1 MERKQLVNGEP
12 IPYDAPL
19 PELEDMLRD
28 KEMRRYCLA
37 CEALSWRTDEESFR
51 LLAEQLAVA
60 DRWRR
65 LYAFRVIFRSPYAAG
80 LASYAVQQLLSDDP
94 SFVLAALE
102 IIEEHR
108 LPCPEAAMKAAVAEH
123 YELLHDQG
131 KLLFRLEATG
141 ENYRYLTELFHREEP
156 CLRQEIVA
164 DILLDHYEDSRP
176 AELYAL
182 LAGSR
187 YARQRV
193 KAALLAKRRGL
204 DPSALRED
212 PDGHVRKACR

>member
-1 MERKQLVNGEP
+1 MKRKELLNGEP
-12 IPYDAPL
+12 LPYDAPL
-19 PELEDMLRD
+19 SELEDMLRD
-28 KEMRRYCLA
+28 KEMQRYCLA

-51 LLAEQLAVA
+51 LLAEQLDVA

-65 LYAFRVIFRSPYAAG
+65 LYAFRVIYRSPHAAG
-80 LASYAVQQLLSDDP
+80 LASLAVRQLLSDDP

-102 IIEEHR
+102 IIEEHG

-131 KLLFRLEATG
+131 KLLFRLESTG
-141 ENYRYLTELFHREEP
+141 ENYRYLTELFHREGP

-187 YARQRV
+187 YASQRV
-193 KAALLAKRRGL
+193 KAAQLAKRRGL

>member
-1 MERKQLVNGEP
+1 M
-12 IPYDAPL
+12 
-19 PELEDMLRD
+19 
-28 KEMRRYCLA
+28 
-37 CEALSWRTDEESFR
+37 
-51 LLAEQLAVA
+51 
-60 DRWRR
+60 
-65 LYAFRVIFRSPYAAG
+65 
-80 LASYAVQQLLSDDP
+80 
-94 SFVLAALE
+94 
-102 IIEEHR
+102 
-108 LPCPEAAMKAAVAEH
+108 
-123 YELLHDQG
+123 
-131 KLLFRLEATG
+131 FRLEATG
-141 ENYRYLTELFHREEP
+141 ENYRYLTELFYREGH

-187 YARQRV
+187 YASQRV

>member
-1 MERKQLVNGEP
+1 MEKQQHVNGEP

-19 PELEDMLRD
+19 SKLEEMLRG
-28 KEMRRYCLA
+28 KEMQRYCLA

-51 LLAEQLAVA
+51 LLAAQLDVA

-65 LYAFRVIFRSPYAAG
+65 LYAFRVIFRSPYSVS
-80 LASYAVQQLLSDDP
+80 LSSYAVQQLLSDDP

-108 LPCPEAAMKAAVAEH
+108 LPCPEQAIKAAVAEH

-131 KLLFRLEATG
+131 KLLFRLEASG
-141 ENYRYLTELFHREEP
+141 ENYRYLTDLFHREGP
-156 CLRQEIVA
+156 CIRQEIVA

-182 LAGSR
+182 LASSR
-187 YARQRV
+187 YTRQRV

-204 DPSALRED
+204 DLSALRED

>member
-1 MERKQLVNGEP
+1 MEKKQLLNGEP

-19 PELEDMLRD
+19 PELEEMLRD
-28 KEMRRYCLA
+28 KQMQRYCLA
-37 CEALSWRTDEESFR
+37 CEALSQRTDEGAFR
-51 LLAEQLAVA
+51 LLAAQLDVS

-65 LYAFRVIFRSPYAAG
+65 LYAFRVIFRSPYAAD
-80 LASYAVQQLLSDDP
+80 LSSYAVQQLQSDDP

-108 LPCPEAAMKAAVAEH
+108 LPCPEQAMKAAVAEH
-123 YELLHDQG
+123 YALLHDQG
-131 KLLFRLEATG
+131 KLLFRLEATE
-141 ENYRYLTELFHREEP
+141 ENYRYLRDLFHREGT

-176 AELYAL
+176 TELYAL

-187 YARQRV
+187 CAKQRT
-193 KAALLAKRRGL
+193 KAAQLAKRRGL

>member
-1 MERKQLVNGEP
+1 
-12 IPYDAPL
+12 
-19 PELEDMLRD
+19 
-28 KEMRRYCLA
+28 
-37 CEALSWRTDEESFR
+37 
-51 LLAEQLAVA
+51 
-60 DRWRR
+60 
-65 LYAFRVIFRSPYAAG
+65 
-80 LASYAVQQLLSDDP
+80 
-94 SFVLAALE
+94 
-102 IIEEHR
+102 
-108 LPCPEAAMKAAVAEH
+108 MKAAVAEH

-141 ENYRYLTELFHREEP
+141 ENYRYLTELFHREGP

-176 AELYAL
+176 AELYTL

-187 YARQRV
+187 HARQRV

>member
-1 MERKQLVNGEP
+1 MEKKQLVNGEP

-28 KEMRRYCLA
+28 KQMKRYCLA
-37 CEALSWRTDEESFR
+37 CEALSWREDEVSFR
-51 LLAEQLAVA
+51 LLAAQLDVA

-65 LYAFRVIFRSPYAAG
+65 LYAFRVIFRSPHSVS
-80 LASYAVQQLLSDDP
+80 LSSYAVRQLLSDDP

-108 LPCPEAAMKAAVAEH
+108 LPCPEQAMKAAVAEH

-131 KLLFRLEATG
+131 KLLFRLEASG
-141 ENYRYLTELFHREEP
+141 ENYRYLTDLFHREGP
-156 CLRQEIVA
+156 CIRQEIVA

-182 LAGSR
+182 LAGSG
-187 YARQRV
+187 YARQRA

-204 DPSALRED
+204 DLSALRED
-212 PDGHVRKACR
+212 TDGHVRKACR

>member
-1 MERKQLVNGEP
+1 MKRKELLNGEP
-12 IPYDAPL
+12 LPYDAPL
-19 PELEDMLRD
+19 SELEDMLRD
-28 KEMRRYCLA
+28 KEMQRYCLA

-51 LLAEQLAVA
+51 LLAEQLAVS

-65 LYAFRVIFRSPYAAG
+65 LYAFRVIYRSPHAAG
-80 LASYAVQQLLSDDP
+80 LAAHAVRQLLSDDP

-141 ENYRYLTELFHREEP
+141 ENYRYLTDLFHREGP

-164 DILLDHYEDSRP
+164 DILLDHYEDSCP

-187 YARQRV
+187 HARQRV
-193 KAALLAKRRGL
+193 KAAQLAKRRGL

>member
-28 KEMRRYCLA
+28 KEMQRYCLA

-51 LLAEQLAVA
+51 LLAEQLAVS

-80 LASYAVQQLLSDDP
+80 LSSYAVQQLLSDDP

-108 LPCPEAAMKAAVAEH
+108 LPCPEEAMKAAVAEH

-131 KLLFRLEATG
+131 KLLFRLEASG
-141 ENYRYLTELFHREEP
+141 ENYRYLTDLFHREGP
-156 CLRQEIVA
+156 CIRQEIVA

-204 DPSALRED
+204 DLSALRED
-212 PDGHVRKACR
+212 TDGHVRKACR

>member
-1 MERKQLVNGEP
+1 MEKQQHVNGEP

-19 PELEDMLRD
+19 TELEGMLRD
-28 KEMRRYCLA
+28 KQMQRYCLA
-37 CEALSWRTDEESFR
+37 CEALSRREDEVSFR
-51 LLAEQLAVA
+51 LLAKQLDVS

-65 LYAFRVIFRSPYAAG
+65 LYAFRVIFRSPYAAD
-80 LASYAVQQLLSDDP
+80 LASYAVRQLLSCDP

-102 IIEEHR
+102 IIEEHS
-108 LPCPEAAMKAAVAEH
+108 LPCPEQAMKAAVAEY

-131 KLLFRLEATG
+131 KLLFRLEATE
-141 ENYRYLTELFHREEP
+141 ENYRYLTDLFHREGS

-164 DILLDHYEDSRP
+164 DILLDHYEDSRS

-187 YARQRV
+187 YARQRA
-193 KAALLAKRRGL
+193 KAAQLAKRRGL
-204 DPSALRED
+204 DLSALRED

>member
-1 MERKQLVNGEP
+1 MKRKELLNGEP
-12 IPYDAPL
+12 LPYDAPL
-19 PELEDMLRD
+19 SELEDMLRD
-28 KEMRRYCLA
+28 KEMQRYCLA

-51 LLAEQLAVA
+51 LLAAQLDVA

-65 LYAFRVIFRSPYAAG
+65 LYAFRVIYRSPHAAG
-80 LASYAVQQLLSDDP
+80 LASLAVRQLLSDDP

-102 IIEEHR
+102 IIEEHG

-131 KLLFRLEATG
+131 KLLFRLESTG
-141 ENYRYLTELFHREEP
+141 ENYRYLTELFHREGP

-187 YARQRV
+187 YASQRV
-193 KAALLAKRRGL
+193 KAAQLAKRRGL